1 MREAIIQLDY
11 ANILRVNSSGV
22 MDGMGSAAGQ
32 GRAIG

>member
-11 ANILRVNSSGV
+11 ANIQRVNSSGF
-22 MDGMGSAAGQ
+22 MDGIGGAAGQ